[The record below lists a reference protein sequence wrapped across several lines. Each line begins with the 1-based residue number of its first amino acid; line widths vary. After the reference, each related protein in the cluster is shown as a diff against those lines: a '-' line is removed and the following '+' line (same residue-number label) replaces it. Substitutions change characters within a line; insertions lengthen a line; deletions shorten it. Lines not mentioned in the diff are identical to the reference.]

1 MSKNKSSLKLLSLPM
16 KGKMM
21 FFTGCVLLFTVF
33 LAAAQPDWKLKQ
45 DKENIK
51 VYTKNI
57 TNSALKAIRIVGN
70 INASLSALTAV
81 LLDINSTKEW
91 VYATKSIA
99 ILKTISSSELIYY
112 SELEIP
118 WPVSNRDFIALLK
131 VTQDEKTKAVSI
143 DGFNK
148 PAYLPSKKNVV
159 RIQQSCSKWLITPT
173 PNGQLKIEYVLQ
185 VDPGGSVPAWLI
197 NLFATKGP
205 FETFK
210 KLREQVRK
218 PVYANRKLEFIRE

>member
-1 MSKNKSSLKLLSLPM
+1 M
-16 KGKMM
+16 GKTL
-21 FFTGCVLLFTVF
+21 FFILAGLLFIV
-33 LAAAQPDWKLKQ
+33 LMAAAQPDWKLKQ

-57 TNSALKAIRIVGN
+57 TNSPLKAIKIVGN

-99 ILKTISSSELIYY
+99 VLKTISSSELIYY

-118 WPVSNRDFIALLK
+118 WPVSNRDFIVLLK
-131 VTQDEKTKAVSI
+131 VTQDEKTKTVSV

-148 PAYLPSKKNVV
+148 PAYLPPNKNVV
-159 RIQQSCSKWLITPT
+159 RIQQSYSKWVITPI
-173 PNGQLKIEYVLQ
+173 PKGQLKIEYVLQ

-218 PVYANRKLEFIRE
+218 PVYANAKLEFIKE